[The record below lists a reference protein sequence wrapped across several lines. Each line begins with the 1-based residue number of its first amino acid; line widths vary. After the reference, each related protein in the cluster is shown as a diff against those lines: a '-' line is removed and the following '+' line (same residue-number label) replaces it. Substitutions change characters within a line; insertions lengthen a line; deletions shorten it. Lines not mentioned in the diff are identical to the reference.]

1 MSEKLRKRNELL
13 EAQIAQMRSD
23 AAALGIPLS
32 TGGLDLSTGERIPEH
47 TFLGFEF
54 GDATPYEQNYDDML
68 AAKTDLSQQIQ
79 AAQLEKAEVARAERD
94 ARIEEILQGR
104 PDTPSIA
111 DQVIDIETRLDP
123 LFRRR
128 REEAANTAIRQSQA
142 QMEAAF
148 PYLDEAGKR
157 MIARNLAA
165 SKDFLQA
172 KDTTASAYQQ
182 RMLQS
187 AIAKADIQRAT
198 AAQAQAAALMASQGN
213 NRRFG

>member
-1 MSEKLRKRNELL
+1 MSEKLRKRNEAL

-32 TGGLDLSTGERIPEH
+32 TGGLDLSTGERIPER

-54 GDATPYEQNYDDML
+54 GDATPYEQNYEDML

-79 AAQLEKAEVARAERD
+79 AAQSEQYEAAQESARKRVD
-94 ARIEEILQGR
+94 DFLKSQ
-104 PDTPSIA
+104 PDTSSIA

-182 RMLQS
+182 RLLQS

>member
-1 MSEKLRKRNELL
+1 M
-13 EAQIAQMRSD
+13 
-23 AAALGIPLS
+23 
-32 TGGLDLSTGERIPEH
+32 
-47 TFLGFEF
+47 
-54 GDATPYEQNYDDML
+54 
-68 AAKTDLSQQIQ
+68 
-79 AAQLEKAEVARAERD
+79 
-94 ARIEEILQGR
+94 
-104 PDTPSIA
+104 
-111 DQVIDIETRLDP
+111 IDIETRLDP

-182 RMLQS
+182 RLLQS

>member
-1 MSEKLRKRNELL
+1 MSDELKKRNAALRE
-13 EAQIAQMRSD
+13 EIAQMRSQ
-23 AAALGIPLS
+23 AAAIGIPLS

-47 TFLGFEF
+47 TFLGLQF
-54 GDATPYEQNYDDML
+54 GDATPYEQNYEKL
-68 AAKTDLSQQIQ
+68 LQTKTDLGQQLR
-79 AAQLEKAEVARAERD
+79 AAELERAEVARAERD
-94 ARIEEILQGR
+94 ARIDEILQGR

-111 DQVIDIETRLDP
+111 DQMIDIETRLDP

-182 RMLQS
+182 RLLQS